1 MEITMIAPIISAIS
15 VIVMCAITLGTL
27 RGSYATKED
36 LRAVENKM
44 VDHKLVSETGK
55 ASLVTRSEFQAYQ
68 EKVDRRFDLLMN
80 ELVETNQT
88 LIKTNTLLE
97 HVNKKQG

>member
-1 MEITMIAPIISAIS
+1 MEITMIAPIVSGLS
-15 VIVMCAITLGTL
+15 VIVMCAIAIGVL

-36 LRAVENKM
+36 FRILENKIG
-44 VDHKLVSETGK
+44 DHKLVSETGK

-68 EKVDRRFDLLMN
+68 EKVDRRFETVIN

-88 LIKTNTLLE
+88 LTKTNTILE
-97 HVNKKQG
+97 TIKKGT